1 MKIKMTY
8 KIPQK
13 ARQFVA
19 HAANF
24 IFIVCKLSATCNVS
38 FSHIVLDSQEPQTND
53 DEDVEVNVTEAE
65 SESCAINLPIIKVE
79 DYDSE
84 SNLGETNNEK
94 KIEQDDGNDERRPT
108 KDEKLKQI
116 CSEDPGIQETL
127 ADIAQSFTS
136 KLDSIRSSFTMSLD
150 RNVASCLGKK

>member
-1 MKIKMTY
+1 MRLVT
-8 KIPQK
+8 
-13 ARQFVA
+13 
-19 HAANF
+19 
-24 IFIVCKLSATCNVS
+24 S
-38 FSHIVLDSQEPQTND
+38 FSRIVIDSQEPHTND
-53 DEDVEVNVTEAE
+53 DEDVEINVTEE
-65 SESCAINLPIIKVE
+65 SEPHTINLPIIKVQ

-84 SNLGETNNEK
+84 SNLCEKNNEK

-108 KDEKLKQI
+108 KDEELKQN
-116 CSEDPGIQETL
+116 CSEDAGIQETL